1 MKTTITA
8 IAAASIFLAA
18 GATTAAA
25 ESSEN
30 YGKRVNTIEQV
41 AASQAGSYEVYIDA
55 PTGFAFVN
63 TVKGWTFTRQV
74 SAEVLAAEKTAQLA
88 ANDL

>member
-1 MKTTITA
+1 MKTTMTA

-18 GATTAAA
+18 GATTASA

-30 YGKRVNTIEQV
+30 FGKRVSTIEQV
-41 AASQAGSYEVYIDA
+41 AASQTGSYEVYIDA

-63 TVKGWTFTRQV
+63 TVKGWTFTRKV
-74 SAEVLAAEKTAQLA
+74 SAEALAAEKVAQLA
-88 ANDL
+88 SAEM

>member
-1 MKTTITA
+1 MKTTMTA

-18 GATTAAA
+18 GATTASA

-30 YGKRVNTIEQV
+30 YGKRVSTIEQV
-41 AASQAGSYEVYIDA
+41 AASKAGSYEVYIDV

-63 TVKGWTFTRQV
+63 TIDGWTFTRKV
-74 SAEVLAAEKTAQLA
+74 SAEALAAEKSAQLA
-88 ANDL
+88 AAEM